1 MTLIRSRTWLCFALI
16 LCLSFLA
23 AEPSFAQQAPTDS
36 PARDPHEV
44 QPERPTVATHAG
56 TVAPGW
62 LELEIGG
69 ERDRYSDGETAL
81 SFPANVKIGAGS
93 RAQINILASGL
104 AGTPANFSARGI
116 GDVTV
121 GLKYRLLDDAP
132 AVSDFAILP
141 SVKFP
146 SASVSRGLGSGTTD
160 VGLLL
165 ISSRSVGPAD
175 VDINVGATRH
185 FGSDAGAPTVST
197 LWTVSAGLPLRGP
210 IGLAAEVYGYPGTS
224 GLAGAKEI
232 VAILAGPTFQPM
244 KWLAA
249 DAGVIE
255 PVKGPQPRAFYAG
268 LVWNVGK
275 IW

>member
-1 MTLIRSRTWLCFALI
+1 VNFLCFVL
-16 LCLSFLA
+16 LSVA
-23 AEPSFAQQAPTDS
+23 SSAQQPATDTS
-36 PARDPHEV
+36 ARDPHEV

-69 ERDRYSDGETAL
+69 ERDRYADGGTAL
-81 SFPANVKIGAGS
+81 SFPANVKIGVGS
-93 RAQINILASGL
+93 HAQLNVLASGL
-104 AGTPANFSARGI
+104 VGTAANSPARGI
-116 GDVTV
+116 GDLTL
-121 GLKYRLLDDAP
+121 GLKYRLVEDAP
-132 AVSDFAILP
+132 IVNDFAILP

-165 ISSRSVGPAD
+165 ISSRSIGPAD

-185 FGSDAGAPTVST
+185 FNGDSGAPTIST
-197 LWTVSAGLPLRGP
+197 LWTVSAGVPLRGP

-224 GLAGAKEI
+224 GAGGAKEI

-249 DAGVIE
+249 DAGIIE

-268 LVWNVGK
+268 LVWNMGK
-275 IW
+275 VW